1 MNAYGPYACAVPLAT
16 SVEMRSEAL
25 EAAKT
30 EKPPRER
37 GIMVRG
43 DRVFADSDWDLGQ
56 KAKGQFH

>member
-1 MNAYGPYACAVPLAT
+1 MPLAT